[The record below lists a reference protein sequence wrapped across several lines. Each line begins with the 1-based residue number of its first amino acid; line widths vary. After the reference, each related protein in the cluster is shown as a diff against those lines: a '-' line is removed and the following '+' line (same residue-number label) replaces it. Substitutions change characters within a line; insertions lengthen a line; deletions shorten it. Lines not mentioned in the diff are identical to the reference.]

1 MSTTDKHRN
10 RLITLLKELF
20 QLDQPELDFGLYK
33 IMHAKSV
40 QITKFLESDLLKEI
54 EQAFGEKD
62 SADASQMKAQAVAR
76 LKESLGDEALDD
88 KGNLQ
93 EAFRK
98 LPAGK
103 KYLEEMAS
111 AEAAKDTLNAESEIY
126 DHLYRFF
133 ERYYDNGDFMSRR
146 YYARESDARAAPFSV
161 PYDGREVYLH
171 WANKDQYYI
180 KSSEYLSN
188 YTFELNE
195 AIRQEAE
202 RQKGLKGKGQ
212 GFDFGAIISDK
223 PLKVHCRIVEASEG
237 EHGNIKAASD
247 QKRFFIIHAD
257 KPIDWLPLPPGEGW
271 GEGKSP
277 ELIINFQYRTD
288 SEKTGQDNTWQQVRL
303 QQAEAAILQVLNSI
317 GQADKSAAAFLQG
330 LQLPAPTD
338 SKDKRTLLGKYLQK
352 YAARNSM
359 DYFIHKDLGGFMRR
373 ELDFYIKN
381 EIMRLDDIEN
391 AEAPKVEQY
400 LSKIRVLRRIAHQL
414 IAFLAQL
421 EDFQKKL
428 WLKKK
433 FVTETHYCIT
443 LDRVPEKFYGEIA
456 ANEKQFAEWEKLF
469 AISEIKTDLFTAA
482 AKSAVIPAQAGIQN
496 VEFLKANPYLL
507 LDTALFSG
515 DFKQRLLAE
524 IPDLD
529 AQCDG
534 VLIHS
539 ENFQA
544 LGLMQEK
551 YREQVKCIYI
561 DPPYNTDAGPI
572 LYKNGYK
579 SSSWVSLM
587 YDRLAESKAVMKDD
601 GVLVAAIDDEQQREL
616 SQLLSSIFDDNLLGT
631 ICVRS
636 NPSGRPTK
644 SGYAVSHEYLLFA
657 GNSSK
662 SSISRLPPTDEQMS
676 RFNESDS
683 EGVFEWRNLRR
694 EGSNSD
700 RSARRALYYPIYING
715 DKIRVPLL
723 EWNEIEEEWIVQEDH
738 SAKEK
743 VVWPNNDSE
752 DQKTWR
758 WEWKTVMC
766 SLQKLAVRKDRS
778 GKDYIYYKRRPNEDG
793 VVSVSS
799 WFDAKYSATE
809 HGTALLKSLFVKS
822 PFSYPKSIFAVID
835 SIYVGGGAK
844 NDSII
849 LDYFGGSGTS
859 AHATIFLNR
868 QDRGHRKYL
877 LVEQNDYFDTVLK
890 PRIQKVVYSKDWKEG
905 KPVSRE
911 GISHCF
917 KYLRLESYEDAL
929 NNLVL
934 KTDTSRDAALEKNPK
949 LQRDYLLNYFLDV
962 ETSGSQ
968 SLLNIADFRDPT
980 VYRMQIKKPG
990 SEEQTLQSIDL
1001 IETFNWLIGLWVRH
1015 IAAPQSFSAEFEREQ
1030 DADLPP
1036 AKNEAHQNTRL
1047 LCTRLKPDASG
1058 VYWFR
1063 LIEGYTLK
1071 VPGDDTS
1078 KVPTLIVWRKQTD
1091 DAEKDNA
1098 VLQKFLMEKLQISPR
1113 EQTYG
1118 VIYINGSHTLPNP
1131 VVEGEQTRVRLIEEA
1146 FHTAMWAGDSV

>member
-1 MSTTDKHRN
+1 MSMTEKHRN

-40 QITKFLESDLLKEI
+40 QITKFLESNLLKEI

-62 SADASQMKAQAVAR
+62 SADTGQMKAQAIAR

-88 KGNLQ
+88 KGSLQ

-103 KYLEEMAS
+103 RYLKEMAS

-212 GFDFGAIISDK
+212 GFDFDAAISST
-223 PLKVHCRIVEASEG
+223 PLKVHCRIVDASEG

-247 QKRFFIIHAD
+247 QKRFFIIQAD
-257 KPIDWLPLPPGEGW
+257 NPIELLPRPAGEGW
-271 GEGKSP
+271 GEGDFP

-288 SEKTGQDNTWQQVRL
+288 SEKTGQDNTWQQARL

-400 LSKIRVLRRIAHQL
+400 LSRIRVLRRIAHQL

-443 LDRVPEKFYGEIA
+443 LDRVPESFYAEIA
-456 ANEKQFAEWEKLF
+456 ANPQQWEQWEKLGMLDAPQTPPSPPF
-469 AISEIKTDLFTAA
+469 SKGGANLDLPLSSQLEMPGEAA
-482 AKSAVIPAQAGIQN
+482 SPPLKKGDLGGFVVRN
-496 VEFLKANPYLL
+496 VEYLKAQPYLMA
-507 LDTALFSG
+507 DTALF
-515 DFKQRLLAE
+515 DTAFKQRLLAE

-534 VLIHS
+534 VLVHS

-551 YREQVKCIYI
+551 YRKQVKCIYI

-587 YDRLAESKAVMKDD
+587 SDRLAESKAVMKDD

-715 DKIRVPLL
+715 DKIRVPIL
-723 EWNEIEEEWIVQEDH
+723 EWNEIEEEWIVQEGP
-738 SAKEK
+738 SATEK
-743 VVWPNNDSE
+743 VVWPDNDSE

-758 WEWKTVMC
+758 WEWKTVIG
-766 SLQKLAVRKDRS
+766 SLQRLAVRKDRS
-778 GKDYIYYKRRPNEDG
+778 GKDYVYYKRRPNEDG

-809 HGTALLKSLFVKS
+809 HGTALLKSIFLKS

-835 SIYVGGGAK
+835 SIYVGGGAT

-849 LDYFGGSGTS
+849 LDYFGGSGTT
-859 AHATIFLNR
+859 AHATIYLN
-868 QDRGHRKYL
+868 
-877 LVEQNDYFDTVLK
+877 
-890 PRIQKVVYSKDWKEG
+890 
-905 KPVSRE
+905 
-911 GISHCF
+911 
-917 KYLRLESYEDAL
+917 
-929 NNLVL
+929 
-934 KTDTSRDAALEKNPK
+934 
-949 LQRDYLLNYFLDV
+949 
-962 ETSGSQ
+962 
-968 SLLNIADFRDPT
+968 
-980 VYRMQIKKPG
+980 
-990 SEEQTLQSIDL
+990 
-1001 IETFNWLIGLWVRH
+1001 
-1015 IAAPQSFSAEFEREQ
+1015 
-1030 DADLPP
+1030 
-1036 AKNEAHQNTRL
+1036 
-1047 LCTRLKPDASG
+1047 
-1058 VYWFR
+1058 
-1063 LIEGYTLK
+1063 
-1071 VPGDDTS
+1071 
-1078 KVPTLIVWRKQTD
+1078 
-1091 DAEKDNA
+1091 
-1098 VLQKFLMEKLQISPR
+1098 
-1113 EQTYG
+1113 
-1118 VIYINGSHTLPNP
+1118 
-1131 VVEGEQTRVRLIEEA
+1131 
-1146 FHTAMWAGDSV
+1146 SVC